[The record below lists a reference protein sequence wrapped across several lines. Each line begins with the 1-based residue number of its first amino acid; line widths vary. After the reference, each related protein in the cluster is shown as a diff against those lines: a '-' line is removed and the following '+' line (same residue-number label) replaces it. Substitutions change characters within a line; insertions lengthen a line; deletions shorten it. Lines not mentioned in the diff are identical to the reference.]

1 MFFTIFASQNRYK
14 MRVDENLTEIYSLL
28 GIKTEGFKELI
39 DFKKNELNISS
50 DRQLSSLLGIN
61 KDTLNR
67 IIKGDSKRV
76 DLISFLKIS
85 NFLNLDI
92 SKVIKLYVSSLKPE
106 LIEEIESNRKANF
119 IVRNFDLDALKK
131 IGFIKNKSNF
141 ELIEQR
147 IVNFFGIKDIFEYS
161 SHVAFPLFS
170 KAKKG
175 TKSLMNDFWVKSAYL
190 QFDSI
195 KNPNDFDYESL
206 EDIIPKIRPYTRLE
220 ETGLLQVIK
229 ALYLV
234 GVTVIIQKYVTKT
247 SVKGA
252 CFIVDDKPC
261 IVLTDYMGRY
271 DILWFT
277 LLHELC
283 HVLYDMND
291 LVKNKYHLSGESDL
305 LLLNEERANQFARS
319 ILFSK
324 EKLDYIKPFINNH
337 HLVLKYSEE
346 HNIHPSTIYGFYL
359 YENKDKSKS
368 LYPKFRKYLISSE
381 KAIAPL
387 FTNIW
392 DEENSIKEEIAKI
405 ITKIS

>member
-1 MFFTIFASQNRYK
+1 M
-14 MRVDENLTEIYSLL
+14 
-28 GIKTEGFKELI
+28 
-39 DFKKNELNISS
+39 
-50 DRQLSSLLGIN
+50 
-61 KDTLNR
+61 
-67 IIKGDSKRV
+67 
-76 DLISFLKIS
+76 KIS

-106 LIEEIESNRKANF
+106 LIEEIEDNRKANF
-119 IVRNFDLDALKK
+119 IVRNFDLEALKK
-131 IGFIKNKSNF
+131 IGFIKNKSDF
-141 ELIEQR
+141 RSIEKR
-147 IVNFFGIKDIFEYS
+147 IVSFFGISDIFEYS

-175 TKSLMNDFWVKSAYL
+175 AKDIMNDFWIKSAYL
-190 QFDSI
+190 QFESI
-195 KNPNDFDYESL
+195 KNPHDFDYESL

-220 ETGLLQVIK
+220 QTGLLKVVK

-234 GVTVIIQKYVTKT
+234 GVTVIIQKYITKT

-252 CFIVDDKPC
+252 SFIVDGKPC

-283 HVLYDMND
+283 HVLYDMDD
-291 LVKNKYHLSGESDL
+291 LIKNNYHLSGESDL
-305 LLLNEERANQFARS
+305 LLLNEERANQFAKS
-319 ILFSK
+319 ILFSS

-337 HLVLKYSEE
+337 HLVSNYAEKN
-346 HNIHPSTIYGFYL
+346 NIHPSTIYGFYL
-359 YENKDKSKS
+359 YENKEKSKT

-387 FTNIW
+387 STNIW
-392 DEENSIKEEIAKI
+392 DEKNTVKEEIAKI
-405 ITKIS
+405 ITKIT